1 MTQKDKLLR
10 NMRKTLNDYLKMQFP
25 FLARPLNEADGGGW
39 VVEFPD
45 LKNCIGTGE
54 TEQEALQDA
63 SKAKA
68 AWITAV
74 FEQGGTIPEP
84 GSSLKYNGN
93 FALRMPKSLHRWVME
108 TAARE
113 GVSANQ
119 WVTHLLS
126 MAKGKQNM
134 V

>member
-1 MTQKDKLLR
+1 
-10 NMRKTLNDYLKMQFP
+10 MRKTLNEYLKMPYP
-25 FLARPLNEADGGGW
+25 FLVRPLSEAEGGGW
-39 VVEFPD
+39 IVEFPD

-68 AWITAV
+68 AWLTAA
-74 FEQGGTIPEP
+74 FEQGGSLPEP
-84 GSSLKYNGN
+84 GSSSKFSGN

-119 WVTHLLS
+119 LVTHLLS
-126 MAKGKQNM
+126 MAKGKQNS